1 MRIIAAIL
9 SLVCATFFAFHVIA
23 SFRSVT
29 LPTIRQLGQ
38 EQTFFFVVRLGPLT
52 LSGWQLVAF
61 EAVLALLALGFTV
74 LGLYAFTS
82 RHNDA

>member
-1 MRIIAAIL
+1 MRIIIGIL
-9 SLVCATFFAFHVIA
+9 SLGCAAFFAFHIIA
-23 SFRSVT
+23 SFRPVT

-38 EQTFFFVVRLGPLT
+38 EQTFFYVLRLGPIS

-74 LGLYAFTS
+74 LGVYAFTS
-82 RHNDA
+82 RHNAA